1 MQVSIHDIQC
11 LADGLDH
18 PECVIY
24 HPDGTLWAGGE
35 AGQIYRIAMDGKIE
49 MIANTGGFILGI
61 ALSPLCDWLAICD
74 LKKKCVWK
82 LDLTTLVLTLF
93 ATGVEGHLFN
103 IPNFICFDKNEDLY
117 VSESGAF
124 RQTCGK
130 ILKFDKTGKGA
141 VWCSGPF
148 NFSNGMAIDRGGEFL
163 YVVCSFSQSVERVR
177 IKPDGSAGERET
189 FATFHEAIPDGAAFD
204 ANGNLLISFY
214 SPNQIVSI
222 AEDRSIAIVVN
233 DWEAHTI
240 CNPTNMAF
248 GGKNFDELFV
258 SNLGRWHLSRINVGV
273 KGLPLVC
280 HQLK

>member
-1 MQVSIHDIQC
+1 MQVSIHDIQHV
-11 LADGLDH
+11 ADGLDH

-35 AGQIYRIAMDGKIE
+35 AGQIYRIAMDGSVE
-49 MIANTGGFILGI
+49 MVASTGGFILGI
-61 ALSPLCDWLAICD
+61 ALSPRCDWLAICD

-82 LDLTTLVLTLF
+82 LDLTSLALTLF

-130 ILKFDKTGKGA
+130 ILKFDKTGKGV

-148 NFSNGMAIDRGGEFL
+148 NFSNGMAIDQSGEFI

-177 IKPDGSAGERET
+177 IKPDGAAGEREI
-189 FATFHEAIPDGAAFD
+189 FATFHESIPDGAAFD
-204 ANGNLLISFY
+204 ANGNLLVSFY

-222 AEDRSIAIVVN
+222 AKDRSIDILVN

-240 CNPTNMAF
+240 CNPTNIAF

-258 SNLGRWHLSRINVGV
+258 ANLGRWHISRINSGV

-280 HQLK
+280 HQ